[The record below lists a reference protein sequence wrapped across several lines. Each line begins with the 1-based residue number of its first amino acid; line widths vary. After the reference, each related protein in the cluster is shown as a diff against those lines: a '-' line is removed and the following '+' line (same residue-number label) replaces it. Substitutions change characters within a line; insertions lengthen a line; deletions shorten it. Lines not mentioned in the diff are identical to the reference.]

1 MNKTRR
7 KKIKTAIIN
16 LKGIAKY
23 YWIES
28 VELLKNEI
36 EDILL
41 EEEEAYDNMPE
52 NLQYSMRGYES
63 SDAVD
68 NLQDAVDA
76 LEEAIDIIDKIENS
90 DNKNEEKRLRKNE
103 INNYIIES
111 IDYLSQIV

>member
-1 MNKTRR
+1 MNNSRR
-7 KKIKTAIIN
+7 KKIASVIKSLRSITEYN
-16 LKGIAKY
+16 LIGLIQ
-23 YWIES
+23 
-28 VELLKNEI
+28 NEI
-36 EDILL
+36 EDILWD
-41 EEEEAYDNMPE
+41 EEDAYNNTPE
-52 NLQYSMRGYES
+52 SLQYSMRGYES

-111 IDYLSQIV
+111 INYLNQIV

>member
-1 MNKTRR
+1 
-7 KKIKTAIIN
+7 
-16 LKGIAKY
+16 
-23 YWIES
+23 
-28 VELLKNEI
+28 
-36 EDILL
+36 
-41 EEEEAYDNMPE
+41 
-52 NLQYSMRGYES
+52 MRGYES

-111 IDYLSQIV
+111 IDYLNQIV

>member
-16 LKGIAKY
+16 LKGIVKY

-41 EEEEAYDNMPE
+41 EEEEAYDNMP
-52 NLQYSMRGYES
+52 
-63 SDAVD
+63 
-68 NLQDAVDA
+68 
-76 LEEAIDIIDKIENS
+76 
-90 DNKNEEKRLRKNE
+90 
-103 INNYIIES
+103 
-111 IDYLSQIV
+111 